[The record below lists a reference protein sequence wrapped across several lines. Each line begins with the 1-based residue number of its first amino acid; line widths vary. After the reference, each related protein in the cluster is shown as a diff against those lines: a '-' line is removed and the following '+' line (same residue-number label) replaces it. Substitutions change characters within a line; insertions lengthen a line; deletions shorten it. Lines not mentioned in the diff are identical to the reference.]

1 MQSAGIFIRVKMFLP
16 NINRIIEMI
25 KPKAPFT
32 MIPSAYNCSI
42 LSVFPLPN
50 SWEHRMV
57 TDKEIT
63 VKAIINRSM
72 ILEALAIALAPVFDT
87 WLTMILSI
95 LATKSCSTN
104 SIKIGQVYLSSFLSN
119 SFILK

>member
-1 MQSAGIFIRVKMFLP
+1 
-16 NINRIIEMI
+16 
-25 KPKAPFT
+25 
-32 MIPSAYNCSI
+32 
-42 LSVFPLPN
+42 
-50 SWEHRMV
+50 MV
-57 TDKEIT
+57 TDNEIT

-72 ILEALAIALAPVFDT
+72 ILEALAIALAPVLDT